1 MAKKNFKFKLS
12 KKLKSIICATLVVA
26 VSVACI
32 GGIAAFAKR
41 DTKSI
46 SSTAFAVGGLDEN
59 GKYLETSQS
68 IYTKNAFECKG
79 LRITPDFDATL
90 TYDVYLYDSDN
101 ELLEAKTGL
110 TDVFKDVTPLAKTA
124 RVVIHPEIPSDVKEK
139 DFKIRFYQ
147 IYGYANDLDITVDK
161 DQTFYLT
168 GNLYNENK
176 VTSGKTFN
184 PTIGT
189 AVTLTENASTKVT
202 EKILVSDDWNMV
214 DVYIKNTED
223 TDVQT
228 CAVFCESDDKIIT
241 RSILNYNSSDLG
253 EWVRITIEIPVNPE
267 ADYLMVKLPS
277 TAECCIFGYN
287 D

>member
-1 MAKKNFKFKLS
+1 MAKNKFKFKLS

-32 GGIAAFAKR
+32 GGIATLAKR

-46 SSTAFAVGGLDEN
+46 SSTAFSVGGLDEN

-79 LRITPDFDATL
+79 LRITPDFDASL
-90 TYDVYLYDSDN
+90 TYDVYLYDSYN
-101 ELLEAKTGL
+101 ELLEANTGL

-147 IYGYANDLDITVDK
+147 IYGYANELDITVDK

-168 GNLYNENK
+168 GNLYSESR
-176 VTSGKTFN
+176 VLTGKGIA
-184 PTIGT
+184 PIIGSD
-189 AVTLTENASTKVT
+189 LLIGEDESTKVT
-202 EKILVSDDWNMV
+202 EKILVSEDWDKV
-214 DVYIKNTED
+214 DVYIKNTEN
-223 TDVQT
+223 TDEYSF
-228 CAVFCESDDKIIT
+228 AVLCDADDIIIT
-241 RSILNYNSSDLG
+241 RSYLTYNTSDLG
-253 EWVRITIEIPVNPE
+253 EWVRITLEIPTDHEV
-267 ADYLMVKLPS
+267 DYLIVSLPIS
-277 TAECCIFGYN
+277 AECCIFGYN